1 MKFLY
6 FSVAL
11 IALLSCNSNSQQPA
25 ATTGNNNTSTSKNEA
40 GEHLFK
46 VNCIQCHL
54 PNRDFAAPALAGV
67 EKRWTDKKLL
77 YDFVRNSQA
86 VIKKDKY
93 ASDLFIKWKQAP
105 MLPFPKLSDADIEAI
120 FAYCNEVAEQQKK

>member
-6 FSVAL
+6 FSVVW
-11 IALLSCNSNSQQPA
+11 IALLSCNSNDQQPA
-25 ATTGNNNTSTSKNEA
+25 APTDNSSASTTTNKE

-54 PNRDFAAPALAGV
+54 PARDFAAPALAGV
-67 EKRWTDKKLL
+67 EKRWSDKKLL
-77 YDFVRNSQA
+77 YDFVRNSQE

-93 ASDLFIKWKQAP
+93 AADLFVKWKQAP
-105 MLPFPKLSDADIEAI
+105 MLPFPKLSDADIDAI
-120 FAYCNEVAEQQKK
+120 LAYCNEVAAQQK